1 MDRNSKNLRTLS
13 TLFIIIALCNIATF
27 ALALLLRT
35 EVITQLLK
43 AERGIIYIIIAAVAC
58 SLISVIEIIIA
69 VKGFQKARGMG
80 VGNGHIGLSWAMLFV
95 TVASLILIG
104 YEVYLG
110 NLQIEVIWQPLA
122 NILMIYEFLRFAGIL
137 NHDRK
142 KAAKLAAKEAEKA
155 AKEAE
160 AAAKEAEKQETAP
173 VPAAEQKPEEVLPE
187 ESVPEEPAPMSEAPE
202 EPSESVADAEKSTAS
217 GEAETGEKTSLFQ
230 RIL

>member
-1 MDRNSKNLRTLS
+1 MDRNGKNLRTLS
-13 TLFIIIALCNIATF
+13 SLFILIALCNIATF

-35 EVITQLLK
+35 ELITQLLK
-43 AERGIIYIIIAAVAC
+43 AERGIIYIIIAAVVC
-58 SLISVIEIIIA
+58 SIISVIEIVIA
-69 VKGFQKARGMG
+69 VKGFQKAKGMG

-95 TVASLILIG
+95 TLASLILIG

-110 NLQIEVIWQPLA
+110 KMQIEVIWQPLA

-160 AAAKEAEKQETAP
+160 TAAKEEKKQETAG
-173 VPAAEQKPEEVLPE
+173 VPAVEEKPEETIHE
-187 ESVPEEPAPMSEAPE
+187 ESGTLSEVTEDSPDYGAGTAESATPVETEE
-202 EPSESVADAEKSTAS
+202 K
-217 GEAETGEKTSLFQ
+217 KSLFQ
-230 RIL
+230 KIL

>member
-35 EVITQLLK
+35 EVITRLLK

-110 NLQIEVIWQPLA
+110 NLQVEVIWQPLA

-137 NHDRK
+137 NHERK

-173 VPAAEQKPEEVLPE
+173 VPASEPHPEEAWPE
-187 ESVPEEPAPMSEAPE
+187 ESVPEEPATLPEAPE

-217 GEAETGEKTSLFQ
+217 GEAETGEKKSLFQ

>member
-187 ESVPEEPAPMSEAPE
+187 EPVPEEHAPNSEAPE
-202 EPSESVADAEKSTAS
+202 EPSESVADAEESTAS
-217 GEAETGEKTSLFQ
+217 GETGEKKSLFQ

>member
-1 MDRNSKNLRTLS
+1 MDRNGKNLRTLS

-173 VPAAEQKPEEVLPE
+173 VPASEQKPEEVLPE
-187 ESVPEEPAPMSEAPE
+187 ESVPEEPAPMSEAPD
-202 EPSESVADAEKSTAS
+202 EPSEPVSDSEESAAS
-217 GEAETGEKTSLFQ
+217 GETGEKKSLFQ

>member
-1 MDRNSKNLRTLS
+1 MDRNGKNLRTLS

-187 ESVPEEPAPMSEAPE
+187 EPVPEEPAPLSEAPE
-202 EPSESVADAEKSTAS
+202 EPSESVADAEESTAS
-217 GEAETGEKTSLFQ
+217 GETGEKKSLFQ

>member
-202 EPSESVADAEKSTAS
+202 EPSESVADAEESTAS
-217 GEAETGEKTSLFQ
+217 GETGEKKSLFQ

>member
-1 MDRNSKNLRTLS
+1 MDRNGKNLRTLS

-187 ESVPEEPAPMSEAPE
+187 EPVPEEPAPMSEAPE
-202 EPSESVADAEKSTAS
+202 EPSESVADAEESTAS
-217 GEAETGEKTSLFQ
+217 GETGEKKSLFQ

>member
-35 EVITQLLK
+35 EVITQFLK

-187 ESVPEEPAPMSEAPE
+187 EPVPEEPAPLSEALE
-202 EPSESVADAEKSTAS
+202 EPSESFADAEESTAS
-217 GEAETGEKTSLFQ
+217 GETGEKKSLFQ

>member
-1 MDRNSKNLRTLS
+1 MDRNGKNLRTLS

-187 ESVPEEPAPMSEAPE
+187 EPVPEEPAPLSEAPE
-202 EPSESVADAEKSTAS
+202 EPSESVADSEESAAS
-217 GEAETGEKTSLFQ
+217 GETGEKKSLFQ

>member
-202 EPSESVADAEKSTAS
+202 EPSKSVADAEESTAS
-217 GEAETGEKTSLFQ
+217 GETGEKKSLFQ

>member
-187 ESVPEEPAPMSEAPE
+187 EPVPEEPAPLSEAPE
-202 EPSESVADAEKSTAS
+202 EPSESVADAEESTAS
-217 GEAETGEKTSLFQ
+217 GETGEKKSLFQ

>member
-1 MDRNSKNLRTLS
+1 MDRNGKNLRTLS

-43 AERGIIYIIIAAVAC
+43 AERGVIYIIIAAVAC
-58 SLISVIEIIIA
+58 SLISVIEIVIA

-122 NILMIYEFLRFAGIL
+122 NVLMIYEFLRFAGIL

-173 VPAAEQKPEEVLPE
+173 IPAEEQKPEEVLTG
-187 ESVPEEPAPMSEAPE
+187 ESAPEEPAPLSEAPE
-202 EPSESVADAEKSTAS
+202 EPSESVADAEESTAS
-217 GEAETGEKTSLFQ
+217 RETGEKKSLFQ
-230 RIL
+230 RRL

>member
-202 EPSESVADAEKSTAS
+202 EPSESFADAEESTAS
-217 GEAETGEKTSLFQ
+217 GETGEKKSLFQ

>member
-1 MDRNSKNLRTLS
+1 MDRNGKNLRTLS

-43 AERGIIYIIIAAVAC
+43 AERGVIYIIIAAVAC
-58 SLISVIEIIIA
+58 SLISVIEIVIA

-142 KAAKLAAKEAEKA
+142 KAAKLAAKEAEKE

-173 VPAAEQKPEEVLPE
+173 IPAEEQKPEEVLTG
-187 ESVPEEPAPMSEAPE
+187 ESAPEEPAPLSEAPE
-202 EPSESVADAEKSTAS
+202 EPSESVADAEESTAS
-217 GEAETGEKTSLFQ
+217 GETGEKKSLFQ

>member
-1 MDRNSKNLRTLS
+1 MDRNGKNLRTLS

-58 SLISVIEIIIA
+58 SLISVIEIVIA

-122 NILMIYEFLRFAGIL
+122 NVLMIYEFLRFAGIL

-155 AKEAE
+155 SKEAE

-173 VPAAEQKPEEVLPE
+173 IPAEEQKPEEVLTG
-187 ESVPEEPAPMSEAPE
+187 ESAPEEPAPLSEAPE
-202 EPSESVADAEKSTAS
+202 EPSESVADAEESTAS
-217 GEAETGEKTSLFQ
+217 GETGEKKSLFQ

>member
-110 NLQIEVIWQPLA
+110 NLQVEVIWQPLA

-187 ESVPEEPAPMSEAPE
+187 EPVPEEPAPMSEAPE
-202 EPSESVADAEKSTAS
+202 EPSESVADAEESTAS
-217 GEAETGEKTSLFQ
+217 GETGEKKSLFQ

>member
-43 AERGIIYIIIAAVAC
+43 AERGVFYIIIAAVAC

-142 KAAKLAAKEAEKA
+142 KAAKLAAKEAEKE

-160 AAAKEAEKQETAP
+160 AAAKEAKKQETAKAT
-173 VPAAEQKPEEVLPE
+173 AAEQKPEEVLPE
-187 ESVPEEPAPMSEAPE
+187 EPVPQEPAHLSEAPE
-202 EPSESVADAEKSTAS
+202 EPSESVADAEESTAS
-217 GEAETGEKTSLFQ
+217 GETGEKKSLFQ

>member
-1 MDRNSKNLRTLS
+1 MDRNGKNLRTLS

-110 NLQIEVIWQPLA
+110 NLQVEVIWQPLA

-137 NHDRK
+137 NHERK

-202 EPSESVADAEKSTAS
+202 EPSESVADSVESTAS
-217 GEAETGEKTSLFQ
+217 GETGEKKSLFQ

>member
-1 MDRNSKNLRTLS
+1 MDRNGKNLRTLS
-13 TLFIIIALCNIATF
+13 SLFILIALCNIATF

-35 EVITQLLK
+35 ELITQLLK
-43 AERGIIYIIIAAVAC
+43 AERGIIYIIIAAVVC
-58 SLISVIEIIIA
+58 SIISVIEIVIA
-69 VKGFQKARGMG
+69 VKGFQKAKGMG

-95 TVASLILIG
+95 TLASLILIG

-110 NLQIEVIWQPLA
+110 KMQIEVIWQPLA

-160 AAAKEAEKQETAP
+160 TAAKEEKKQETVG
-173 VPAAEQKPEEVLPE
+173 VPAVEEKPEETIHE
-187 ESVPEEPAPMSEAPE
+187 ESGALSEVTEDSPDYGAGTAESATPVETEE
-202 EPSESVADAEKSTAS
+202 K
-217 GEAETGEKTSLFQ
+217 KSLFQ
-230 RIL
+230 KIL

>member
-173 VPAAEQKPEEVLPE
+173 VPASEQKPEEVLPE
-187 ESVPEEPAPMSEAPE
+187 ESVHEEPAPMSEAPE

-217 GEAETGEKTSLFQ
+217 GETGEKKSLFQ

>member
-160 AAAKEAEKQETAP
+160 AAAKEAEKQEIAP

-187 ESVPEEPAPMSEAPE
+187 ESVPEEPAPMSEAPD
-202 EPSESVADAEKSTAS
+202 EPSEPVSDSEESAAS
-217 GEAETGEKTSLFQ
+217 GETGEKKSLFQ

>member
-217 GEAETGEKTSLFQ
+217 GETGEKKSLFQ

>member
-160 AAAKEAEKQETAP
+160 AAAKEAKKQETAKAT
-173 VPAAEQKPEEVLPE
+173 AAEQKPEEVLPE
-187 ESVPEEPAPMSEAPE
+187 EPVPQEPAHLSEAPE
-202 EPSESVADAEKSTAS
+202 EPSESVADAEESTAS
-217 GEAETGEKTSLFQ
+217 GETGEKKSLFQ

>member
-1 MDRNSKNLRTLS
+1 MDRNGKNLRTLS

-142 KAAKLAAKEAEKA
+142 KAARLAAKEAEKA

-173 VPAAEQKPEEVLPE
+173 VPAAEQKPEEELPV
-187 ESVPEEPAPMSEAPE
+187 ESVPEEPAPMSEAPD
-202 EPSESVADAEKSTAS
+202 EPSESVADSVESTAS
-217 GEAETGEKTSLFQ
+217 GETGEKKSLFQ

>member
-202 EPSESVADAEKSTAS
+202 EPSEPVSDSEESAAS
-217 GEAETGEKTSLFQ
+217 GETGEKKSLFQ

>member
-187 ESVPEEPAPMSEAPE
+187 ESVPEEPAPMSEAPD
-202 EPSESVADAEKSTAS
+202 EPSEPVSESEESAAS
-217 GEAETGEKTSLFQ
+217 GETGEKKSLFQ

>member
-1 MDRNSKNLRTLS
+1 MDRNGKNLRTLS

-173 VPAAEQKPEEVLPE
+173 VPPAERKPEEVLPE
-187 ESVPEEPAPMSEAPE
+187 EPVPEEHAPNSEAPE
-202 EPSESVADAEKSTAS
+202 EPSESVADAEESTAS
-217 GEAETGEKTSLFQ
+217 GETGEKKSLFQ

>member
-1 MDRNSKNLRTLS
+1 MDRNGKNLRTLS
-13 TLFIIIALCNIATF
+13 SLFIIIALCNIATF

-187 ESVPEEPAPMSEAPE
+187 EPVPEEPAPMSEAPE
-202 EPSESVADAEKSTAS
+202 EPSESVADAEESTAS
-217 GEAETGEKTSLFQ
+217 GETGEKKSLFQ

>member
-1 MDRNSKNLRTLS
+1 MDRNGKNLRTLS

-110 NLQIEVIWQPLA
+110 NLQVEVIWQPLA

-187 ESVPEEPAPMSEAPE
+187 ESVPEEPAPMSEAPD
-202 EPSESVADAEKSTAS
+202 EPSEPVSESEESAAS
-217 GEAETGEKTSLFQ
+217 GETGEKKSLFQ

>member
-1 MDRNSKNLRTLS
+1 MDRNGKNLRTLS

-187 ESVPEEPAPMSEAPE
+187 EPVPEEPAPLSEAPE
-202 EPSESVADAEKSTAS
+202 EPSKSVADAEESTAS
-217 GEAETGEKTSLFQ
+217 GETGEKKSLFQ

>member
-187 ESVPEEPAPMSEAPE
+187 ESVPEEPAPMSEAPD
-202 EPSESVADAEKSTAS
+202 EPSEPVSDSEESAAS
-217 GEAETGEKTSLFQ
+217 GETGEKKSLFQ

>member
-160 AAAKEAEKQETAP
+160 AAEKEAEKHETAP
-173 VPAAEQKPEEVLPE
+173 APAAEQKAEEV
-187 ESVPEEPAPMSEAPE
+187 VPEELEPEGRAPMSEAPE
-202 EPSESVADAEKSTAS
+202 EPSESVADAEEITAS
-217 GEAETGEKTSLFQ
+217 EETGEKKSLFQ

>member
-1 MDRNSKNLRTLS
+1 MDRNGKNLRTLS

-202 EPSESVADAEKSTAS
+202 EPSEPVSDSEESAAS
-217 GEAETGEKTSLFQ
+217 GETGEKKSLFQ

>member
-35 EVITQLLK
+35 EVIAQILK

-202 EPSESVADAEKSTAS
+202 EPSESVADSEESAAS
-217 GEAETGEKTSLFQ
+217 GETGEKKSLFQ

>member
-173 VPAAEQKPEEVLPE
+173 VPAAEQKPEEVLPGE
-187 ESVPEEPAPMSEAPE
+187 PVPEEPAPMSEAPE
-202 EPSESVADAEKSTAS
+202 EPSESVADSEESAAS
-217 GEAETGEKTSLFQ
+217 GETGEKKSLFQ

>member
-1 MDRNSKNLRTLS
+1 MDRNGKNLRTLS

-202 EPSESVADAEKSTAS
+202 EPSESVADAEESTAS
-217 GEAETGEKTSLFQ
+217 GETGEKKSLFQ

>member
-1 MDRNSKNLRTLS
+1 MDRNGKNLRTLS

-187 ESVPEEPAPMSEAPE
+187 ESVPEEPAPMSEAPD
-202 EPSESVADAEKSTAS
+202 EPSEPVSESEESTAS
-217 GEAETGEKTSLFQ
+217 GETGEKKSLFQ

>member
-1 MDRNSKNLRTLS
+1 MDRNGKNLRTLS

-43 AERGIIYIIIAAVAC
+43 AERGVIYIIIAAVAC
-58 SLISVIEIIIA
+58 SLISVIEIVIA

-122 NILMIYEFLRFAGIL
+122 NVLMIYEFLRFAGIL

-173 VPAAEQKPEEVLPE
+173 IPAEEQKPEEVLTG
-187 ESVPEEPAPMSEAPE
+187 ESAPEEPAPLSEAPE
-202 EPSESVADAEKSTAS
+202 EPSESVADAEESTAS
-217 GEAETGEKTSLFQ
+217 GETGEKKSLFQ

>member
-187 ESVPEEPAPMSEAPE
+187 EPVPEEPAPMSEAPE
-202 EPSESVADAEKSTAS
+202 EPSESVADAEESTAS
-217 GEAETGEKTSLFQ
+217 GETGEKKSLFQ